1 MDRVDPHNQQVA
13 VGLIPTSISKNLSG
27 GRRIMA
33 QAHAGAGM
41 RIMVMRKITVSIAI

>member
-1 MDRVDPHNQQVA
+1 MDRVDPQNQQVD
-13 VGLIPTSISKNLSG
+13 VGVITTRISKNLSG

-41 RIMVMRKITVSIAI
+41 RIMMMRKMTVSIAT